1 MIKEILQRAIDI
13 ITKNDYGKFKILT
26 IKVTNFDGMY
36 EYLDQHNVKE
46 CGARDLS
53 WTAVIRIAL
62 CRENINFKFVNN
74 Y

>member
-13 ITKNDYGKFKILT
+13 TTKNDNGKFKILT

-53 WTAVIRIAL
+53 WTAAILLVLVRDSSNL
-62 CRENINFKFVNN
+62 KFIDN
-74 Y
+74 